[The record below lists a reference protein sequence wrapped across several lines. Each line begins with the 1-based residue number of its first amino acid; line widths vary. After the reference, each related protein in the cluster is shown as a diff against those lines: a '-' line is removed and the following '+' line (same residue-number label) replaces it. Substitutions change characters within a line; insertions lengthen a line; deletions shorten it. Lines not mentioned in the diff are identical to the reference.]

1 MTRDDLDR
9 LRALLGDRERAHGRL
24 PVLKTGRE
32 VDGVET
38 EHFRFNRAAADFRRA
53 LIENA
58 PALLDAA
65 ERGLDDG
72 LRFGPWFEGERHAVA
87 ADGGRYTIA
96 AAPEGFYFTA
106 PPHNEPC
113 PCESGTRATE
123 SEAIEAAR
131 AHDRARR
138 AKGG

>member
-1 MTRDDLDR
+1 MADLTRDDIFR
-9 LRALLGDRERAHGRL
+9 LWALLGNAS
-24 PVLKTGRE
+24 PVPWSDQGHVLAPGDSE
-32 VDGVET
+32 LL
-38 EHFRFNRAAADFRRA
+38 FAAVNA
-53 LIENA
+53 L

-72 LRFGPWFEGERHAVA
+72 LVFGPWFEGERHAVA

-138 AKGG
+138 AKGTT

>member
-1 MTRDDLDR
+1 MTRDDLNR

-72 LRFGPWFEGERHAVA
+72 LRFVPIAGEQMSLRAMATDGAIYEAWWFGASWRWRQMGSPDALA
-87 ADGGRYTIA
+87 A
-96 AAPEGFYFTA
+96 
-106 PPHNEPC
+106 
-113 PCESGTRATE
+113 ATE

>member
-1 MTRDDLDR
+1 MTRLEIAAGIIAGWAANPNVSGTNEEAAAVSLALAD
-9 LRALLGDRERAHGRL
+9 ALLA
-24 PVLKTGRE
+24 
-32 VDGVET
+32 
-38 EHFRFNRAAADFRRA
+38 
-53 LIENA
+53 
-58 PALLDAA
+58 AA

-72 LRFGPWFEGERHAVA
+72 LVFGPWFEGERHAVA

-96 AAPEGFYFTA
+96 AAPEGFYFTS

-138 AKGG
+138 AKGTT